1 VVHHLTENIA
11 RRKAIDA
18 KRGDIPQNQE
28 HDYEDISDDDT
39 VLDLI
44 HDLGYLSDTGERFDV
59 DNFLSRAETDRSDQ
73 EIISSHMDTTNY
85 EEVSSGIE
93 DTVDENNNID
103 EIIVIS
109 DIEENQE
116 RAVEGSKV
124 KTKTQMLILTFS
136 RTVSYIDGEE
146 VFSNAEFQQDYYEH
160 FN

>member
-1 VVHHLTENIA
+1 
-11 RRKAIDA
+11 
-18 KRGDIPQNQE
+18 
-28 HDYEDISDDDT
+28 
-39 VLDLI
+39 
-44 HDLGYLSDTGERFDV
+44 
-59 DNFLSRAETDRSDQ
+59 
-73 EIISSHMDTTNY
+73 MDTTNY

-124 KTKTQMLILTFS
+124 KTKTQMLILTFT